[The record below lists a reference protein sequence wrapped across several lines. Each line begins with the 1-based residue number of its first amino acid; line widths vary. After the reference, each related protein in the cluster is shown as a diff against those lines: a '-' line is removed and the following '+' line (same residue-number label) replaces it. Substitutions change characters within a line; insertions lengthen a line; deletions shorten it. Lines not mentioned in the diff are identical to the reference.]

1 MTGKDKCVH
10 RNEMLGQ
17 ASSGVT
23 MEIADIG
30 VSLLDVLDTGH
41 TLILGKG
48 KLSHVNTGMF
58 PKK

>member
-1 MTGKDKCVH
+1 VH